1 MSDYQIRKKD
11 FERVS
16 QDNTYVAKNHQ
27 EKTFLKVLP
36 EYDELLKKEEVLS
49 PEERWENIKE
59 KQSDTDQRGLMVAKQ
74 CIYDPELIII
84 ALEDTWWISRDNLAS
99 AILKNL
105 DAIAVMILPNHIKKK
120 LRSEIDD
127 WWVGQFDRKMLQRL
141 DEQGNNI
148 QADLVM
154 SLNELYQLA
163 QLLKFHIDEPKD
175 NKDKII
181 SLVNKCKNDKKT
193 LDVLNIIYEG
203 DLWHDLKFVGNAAEL
218 ITLSDSGEGV
228 EQLKGNIPEDFLLL
242 DRNKGIQDYKF
253 KLPAGGSIWTI
264 ARRFHTT
271 VKEIAEENGWK
282 LEKDGTFKDAAGKKV
297 VITAGQTIDLPDTG
311 LKINPG
317 ETVYVL
323 ENGEVVQKLKKN
335 NAPQKITPKS
345 IEYNAFKLYK
355 EIASDLTSGFSKL
368 IDYLKLLEN
377 DYVNVR
383 LFLGFYATASQ
394 SNLISHIRSKVAEKS
409 RHTRIIQRRMNRVIL
424 PQLNPFITNLVV
436 DLETAKHFRNIQ
448 HQMGKTTQ
456 VRKELWKGFTME
468 KIVKK
473 TRDELKKYKS
483 KKSADSQNIL
493 GALMALQRNQ
503 PLIDDFF
510 DEYGQENFDQD
521 MINSRKSIPID
532 YGNTPMISGGF
543 GAPTPMYNHYF
554 KPVND
559 GLADSIYQLLESKTE
574 RIHADGMVDVS
585 HHFNLSL
592 DQIEDR
598 RFKSFAQGS
607 LIKFHESP
615 QEEVEYFYTVK
626 EDESPLIIAKKFNI
640 SLQELMELNNWDSIA
655 PNGVIKAGGKDIHLQ
670 PHQGVIV
677 PNFEKTENHHYICGP
692 KVWEINASGFR
703 ISDGGTWQI
712 NAENYN
718 PEYLDRLLHEIL
730 NGDIGGTTIS
740 FTLEVYVIGDLLFT
754 IYCKVG
760 LGFNLEVGVGDDLG
774 IMTSMALKVNAK
786 VGIAGNEL
794 SDNTS
799 GSIQGSHNLFS
810 QNIAYDNTK
819 HFTTHL
825 NHWIYKFFL
834 EHNIVSEKFM
844 EYWSN
849 EENQKYTYIGGK
861 RVRSVGSGGIND
873 RNKEKEINDR
883 HSTKV
888 YAIDSL
894 PSIGLIGEDYKESK
908 IQEAKLNAVETSVL
922 LVNKGPLSVVY
933 TNIIDDSN
941 SDNNGH
947 YFALELAL
955 TYHDLKDYLANLK
968 SLKNKPDEQE
978 KAINRLSENEKAIQN
993 NQVNNDS
1000 SFNKLIKTISEEGL
1014 LALWTPMKGLIKERF
1029 GSLSGSIGGTSIG
1042 FFRDEDEDK
1051 ALKSIFDEK
1060 YNGKKREKSKPKI
1073 DVGLKFTIQS
1083 VFENGELNIQ
1093 YQRASFLGSV
1103 DINGQTTRAGNIF
1116 VGVRAG
1122 FNMGIKYERNLWE
1135 SPGTDTLSYIST
1147 LYNAHASAALN
1158 SESDKD
1164 RRDNAM
1170 TRIRLMELYLWEEK
1184 QDKKEKAKAN
1194 IKNKEDLSKVNE
1206 IELLIKGKEN
1216 QEIELFNYMND
1227 LHWDSI
1233 GNDIEYTSQ
1242 GWKDYK
1248 KKYESQ
1254 IQEIA
1259 NSFIHPLIEHKN
1271 DKDFVNAVNEGNLT
1285 MMTAGNAKKYFET
1298 PAKLLNPF
1306 EIDSDEDDV
1315 ELIKFEKYVL
1325 FNLYKDQQ
1333 KYDYE
1338 YDK

>member
-27 EKTFLKVLP
+27 EKTLLKVLP
-36 EYDELLKKEEVLS
+36 EYDELLKREEVLS
-49 PEERWENIKE
+49 PEERWKNIKE
-59 KQSDTDQRGLMVAKQ
+59 KQSETDQRGLMVAKQ

-105 DAIAVMILPNHIKKK
+105 DAIAVMILPNHIKEK

-127 WWVGQFDRKMLQRL
+127 LWVGQFDRKMLQRL

-203 DLWHDLKFVGNAAEL
+203 DLWHDLKFVGNTAEL

-409 RHTRIIQRRMNRVIL
+409 RHTRIIQRRMNRVFL

-436 DLETAKHFRNIQ
+436 DLETAKHFRNVQ

-473 TRDELKKYKS
+473 TRDELHKYKS

-510 DEYGQENFDQD
+510 DEYGQDNFDQD

-532 YGNTPMISGGF
+532 YGNTLMISGGF

-692 KVWEINASGFR
+692 KVWEINASGFK
-703 ISDGGTWQI
+703 ISDGGTWQVD
-712 NAENYN
+712 AEKYN
-718 PEYLDRLLHEIL
+718 PNYFDNLMNQVLNSKLGGTSISFNLEVYL
-730 NGDIGGTTIS
+730 NGDI
-740 FTLEVYVIGDLLFT
+740 LFT
-754 IYCKVG
+754 IYARVG
-760 LGFNLEVGVGDDLG
+760 LNANTEVSIGDDLG
-774 IMTSMALKVNAK
+774 IMTSLSLKLNAK
-786 VGIAGNEL
+786 LGIYGLGNL
-794 SDNTS
+794 QSST
-799 GSIQGSHNLFS
+799 NLFS

-819 HFTTHL
+819 HFTTHF

-834 EHNIVSEKFM
+834 NKNVVSESFM
-844 EYWSN
+844 EYWQD
-849 EENQKYTYIGGK
+849 EENQKYAYIGAK
-861 RVRSVGSGGIND
+861 KMRTVNLLASKVGQD
-873 RNKEKEINDR
+873 EKTGLRTYEFD
-883 HSTKV
+883 
-888 YAIDSL
+888 AL
-894 PSIGLIGEDYKESK
+894 PSIGMLGEEIDETKADK
-908 IQEAKLNAVETSVL
+908 AKRTVSDFSYMF
-922 LVNKGPLSVVY
+922 VNKGPLAILY
-933 TNIIDDSN
+933 NMIGDDPN
-941 SDNNGH
+941 NDNNGH
-947 YFALELAL
+947 YVTVDLTLKGSDLIEFIKKAPKLAEFAKEEYNILKLVYELSGN
-955 TYHDLKDYLANLK
+955 TTGEKLKGTSSIVIQTL
-968 SLKNKPDEQE
+968 
-978 KAINRLSENEKAIQN
+978 LSEGPKFLWNTSKGFLKESILPQITSRSVKAEDT
-993 NQVNNDS
+993 V
-1000 SFNKLIKTISEEGL
+1000 FTM
-1014 LALWTPMKGLIKERF
+1014 AKGV
-1029 GSLSGSIGGTSIG
+1029 
-1042 FFRDEDEDK
+1042 DEDK
-1051 ALKSIFDEK
+1051 ALDQMLLNHVK
-1060 YNGKKREKSKPKI
+1060 GVKPKTKTNFELDGGI
-1073 DVGLKFTIQS
+1073 KFTLQT
-1083 VFENGELNIQ
+1083 VYENGDLKLQ
-1093 YQRASFLGSV
+1093 YKRATLLGAIDFGVESPRFGNFIAGASV
-1103 DINGQTTRAGNIF
+1103 
-1116 VGVRAG
+1116 G
-1122 FNMGIKYERNLWE
+1122 FNVGIEYERNIWE
-1135 SPGTDTLSYIST
+1135 APGTETLTYIST
-1147 LYNAHASAALN
+1147 VYNAHAAAGLN
-1158 SESDKD
+1158 SESDKG
-1164 RRDNAM
+1164 RRDDAM
-1170 TRIRLMELYLWEEK
+1170 SR
-1184 QDKKEKAKAN
+1184 
-1194 IKNKEDLSKVNE
+1194 
-1206 IELLIKGKEN
+1206 
-1216 QEIELFNYMND
+1216 F
-1227 LHWDSI
+1227 
-1233 GNDIEYTSQ
+1233 
-1242 GWKDYK
+1242 
-1248 KKYESQ
+1248 
-1254 IQEIA
+1254 IA
-1259 NSFIHPLIEHKN
+1259 I
-1271 DKDFVNAVNEGNLT
+1271 
-1285 MMTAGNAKKYFET
+1285 
-1298 PAKLLNPF
+1298 
-1306 EIDSDEDDV
+1306 
-1315 ELIKFEKYVL
+1315 EKY
-1325 FNLYKDQQ
+1325 
-1333 KYDYE
+1333 
-1338 YDK
+1338 